1 MTVKFFLCFFIILLS
16 SSARSNETGRY
27 PFAAFAP
34 VGCQV
39 LDSVS
44 GDLNGDRIRDIVVVY
59 RAILEDQGAQ
69 GLSRVTMILFGHKDG
84 TYTMHARN
92 DWIIACRGC
101 TGMINEPFER
111 ITIKGRFVSFEQTF
125 GSANRSLDIVTF
137 RYDRKRK
144 TLLLHKHSSSQYSIY
159 DPDDT
164 HDEFFD
170 QELYGKADFASYG
183 ELNSGE

>member
-1 MTVKFFLCFFIILLS
+1 MTAKLFLCFIIILLS
-16 SSARSNETGRY
+16 SNARSNETGRY

-34 VGCQV
+34 VGYQV

-59 RAILEDQGAQ
+59 RAILESRDHE
-69 GLSRVTMILFGHKDG
+69 GLPRVTMILFGHKDG
-84 TYTMHARN
+84 TYTLHARN
-92 DWIIACRGC
+92 DRIIECLGC
-101 TGMINEPFER
+101 GGMIQEPFER

-125 GSANRSLDIVTF
+125 GSANRALDVVTF
-137 RYDRKRK
+137 KFDKRK
-144 TLLLHKHSSSQYSIY
+144 KKMILHKHGSSQYNIY
-159 DPDDT
+159 SPEDT